1 MQQIYRRTF
10 MPKCNFNKVAKQLIE
25 LNSLKTFQST
35 RTSMFGSFYRI
46 IPGKK
51 KQNIRVFITNS

>member
-1 MQQIYRRTF
+1 
-10 MPKCNFNKVAKQLIE
+10 MPKCNFNKVAKQLIK

-35 RTSMFGSFYRI
+35 RTSMFGNFYRI

-51 KQNIRVFITNS
+51 SKI